1 LWLKKKVVRGRKLCD
16 LTMAGKVRIL
26 KQLDKRVNLW
36 DADAVSEYVDNADW
50 TKLRKNL
57 ALYVYQDW
65 CSFKGFSFK
74 FQKYPEERKLPYI
87 PTEQQIDQLISSFS
101 SKYAPFLQLAK
112 ESGWRPIELSRL
124 RPSDFDMNQQI
135 ATLNDPAKNS
145 LPRQIKMS
153 NKLTAMVKPLALD
166 TRQNE
171 RIWKANPRNI
181 ESNFSRIRTKV
192 AQKFGDPNILKIT
205 LRTFRHFKATMEY
218 HKTKDILHVM
228 QVLGHKN
235 VKNTLIYT
243 HLVNFE
249 SEEYICKVAATVDN
263 ASQLIESGFEYVTEI
278 DGVRLFRK
286 RK

>member
-1 LWLKKKVVRGRKLCD
+1 LWLKKKIVRGRKLCD
-16 LTMAGKVRIL
+16 ATIAGKVRIL
-26 KQLDKRVNLW
+26 KQLAKRVNLW
-36 DADAVSEYVDNADW
+36 DADAVSEHVDNANW

-57 ALYVYQDW
+57 VLYAYQDW
-65 CSFKGFSFK
+65 CNFKGFSFK

-87 PTEQQIDQLISSFS
+87 PTGQQIDQLIAAFS
-101 SKYAPFLQLAK
+101 NKYAPFLQLAK
-112 ESGWRPIELSRL
+112 ESGWRPIELSGL
-124 RPSDFDMNQQI
+124 RPSDFDVNQQV
-135 ATLNDPAKNS
+135 ATLNNPAKNS

-153 NKLTAMVKPLALD
+153 NKLTAMVKPLVLN

-192 AQKFGDPNILKIT
+192 AQKFGDPNTLKIT

-235 VKNTLIYT
+235 IKNTLIYT

-249 SEEYICKVAATVDN
+249 SEEYTCKVAATVDT
-263 ASQLIESGFEYVTEI
+263 ASQLIESGFEYVTEM
-278 DGVRLFRK
+278 DGVKLFRK